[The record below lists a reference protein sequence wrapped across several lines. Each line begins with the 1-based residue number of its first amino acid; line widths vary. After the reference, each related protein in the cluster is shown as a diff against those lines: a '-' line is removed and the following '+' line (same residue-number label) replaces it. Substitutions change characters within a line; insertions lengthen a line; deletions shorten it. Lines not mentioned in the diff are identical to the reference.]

1 MAQNHLNGKKTKIVA
16 TIGPS
21 SNDDETIR
29 AMIRAGMNV
38 ARINFSHGAHADHAD
53 RIARIRRLAAEE
65 NAVVAI
71 LSDIQ
76 GPKIRIGP
84 IDEPGLDLKKGDT
97 LTLTLE
103 EGHTGKNNTVT
114 LPHPEF
120 MVDIRGGM
128 QLLLDDGNFELI
140 VKETTGRTLVCE
152 VVVDGLLT
160 SRKGVMAPAA
170 RHQMRAITEKDRADV
185 EFALKQNTDFIA
197 MSFVRTA
204 DDVREMK
211 WLITHLGGKAAI
223 IAKIEK
229 HEALENINAIIDVSD
244 GIMVARGDMGL
255 EIGPERVPY
264 EQKRIITL
272 CNQAAKPVITATQML
287 SSMKES
293 PRPTR
298 AEASD
303 VYNAIMD
310 GTDAVMLSNE
320 TASGNYPVEAVTTM
334 ADIAQSA
341 ESHLISNQRAR
352 PIIRMGEEKI
362 ADSISASTFQIAD
375 DLKARAIITAS
386 LSGATAQRVAALRP
400 QTPILCV
407 TPDEQTYRRLALAW
421 GVTPLLVPQFSTI
434 DEMLREVVTHA
445 SKINVAHDNDI
456 LVIVAGVPFG
466 RAGATNLIK
475 VHRVGEP
482 ITSVG

>member
-97 LTLTLE
+97 LILTLE

-264 EQKRIITL
+264 EQKRIIAL